1 MSRTKAVLVNSTH
14 GNGDVPQAPSPME
27 EAAAYAALSQIA
39 LSGRPL
45 DQTLEEVAALAQRA
59 LRETPEASVTLLT
72 DDQARTAAFS
82 GQVALQLDE
91 RQYDQGYGPCL
102 DAAVSGG
109 AIQVPMDQ
117 PGSPYPNFRQLA
129 HQQGVTHS
137 LSIGLPAAGR
147 VVGALNLYTK
157 TGQPFTDD
165 STRIAGTFAGVAGIV
180 LATAGRH
187 DDAAAA
193 AAQLQQA
200 LTSRAVISQAQ
211 AILMQRHRCSRD
223 AAFAA
228 LLKLSQQ
235 QGVKLQQAAQT
246 LVDNAGPS

>member
-1 MSRTKAVLVNSTH
+1 MSPTPSDDDSTT
-14 GNGDVPQAPSPME
+14 ASSSLA

-39 LSGRPL
+39 LLERPL
-45 DQTLEEVAALAQRA
+45 DQTLEEVAALAARA
-59 LRETPEASVTLLT
+59 LPEKPETSVTLLSG
-72 DDQARTAAFS
+72 DRSWTAAFS
-82 GQVALQLDE
+82 GEVARQLDE
-91 RQYDQGYGPCL
+91 RQYDDGYGPCM

-109 AIQVPMDQ
+109 TIQVTMDD
-117 PGSPYPNFRQLA
+117 PGGPYGDFRQAAL
-129 HQQGVTHS
+129 QQGVTHS
-137 LSIGLPAAGR
+137 LSLGLPAAGR
-147 VVGALNLYTK
+147 TIGALNLYAA
-157 TGQPFTDD
+157 GGRAFSDD